1 MERQQILGDIG
12 EEHDVSEAAR
22 ARSTLGG
29 VLGRKARAAKLS
41 PEEEPPVPERRPR
54 LDGQVMPCSQPIRE
68 P

>member
-22 ARSTLGG
+22 ALSTLGAS
-29 VLGRKARAAKLS
+29 LGGKARAAKLS
-41 PEEEPPVPERRPR
+41 PEERTASAERRPR